1 MKPLLCP
8 PSVRTALPFRLTL
21 LMTLIATSLSGCQT
35 INQAGDS
42 VGRTTLGC
50 VGGALLGGVIGAA
63 VSGEK
68 GALKGAAIGLAA
80 GCVAGYAWEEHEKE
94 LRRLAEEENMRIEI
108 ERVYAQQGAELQQRR
123 TEQQQASSPQQEP
136 QTVGL
141 VAQVADE
148 AMFNV
153 GSAELTTAGQRQ
165 LDKLAALF
173 FKNRQQEEQKK
184 APVLVI
190 GHTDATGD
198 AAFNQQLSEQRA
210 RQVVEI
216 LARQG
221 IAREHLY
228 YQGAGAG
235 RPLADNNTEAGRAA
249 NRRVELVELQDDQ
262 VLAQR
267 IAAEQ
272 QNPRYIQHGTSVVGQ
287 SKSSVPLKSAAPK
300 TNKSPATT
308 PTTAK
313 TSGTKPVATV
323 AKPNKTSKKK
333 SAIAASAIDF
343 GGKPA
348 SSQWE
353 LIASFKPDYSAGFG
367 LISSAIANEAPLAS
381 CSQDAPRVIGEVK
394 NLAGKAVE
402 QHKTTEY
409 LPGMNGKVW
418 AAKVNG
424 HVVYINPVA
433 VLKED
438 AQLAQQPTIAVTE
451 HYDQGQRKITARY
464 PAVATTYKG
473 KDNLLM
479 RVFIEDPQA
488 PMQCLDILLP
498 YGGPQAQQGA
508 LYYDKVDQEFVAD
521 YAPRNTSI

>member
-1 MKPLLCP
+1 
-8 PSVRTALPFRLTL
+8 
-21 LMTLIATSLSGCQT
+21 
-35 INQAGDS
+35 
-42 VGRTTLGC
+42 
-50 VGGALLGGVIGAA
+50 
-63 VSGEK
+63 
-68 GALKGAAIGLAA
+68 
-80 GCVAGYAWEEHEKE
+80 
-94 LRRLAEEENMRIEI
+94 
-108 ERVYAQQGAELQQRR
+108 
-123 TEQQQASSPQQEP
+123 
-136 QTVGL
+136 
-141 VAQVADE
+141 
-148 AMFNV
+148 
-153 GSAELTTAGQRQ
+153 
-165 LDKLAALF
+165 
-173 FKNRQQEEQKK
+173 
-184 APVLVI
+184 
-190 GHTDATGD
+190 
-198 AAFNQQLSEQRA
+198 
-210 RQVVEI
+210 
-216 LARQG
+216 
-221 IAREHLY
+221 
-228 YQGAGAG
+228 
-235 RPLADNNTEAGRAA
+235 
-249 NRRVELVELQDDQ
+249 
-262 VLAQR
+262 
-267 IAAEQ
+267 
-272 QNPRYIQHGTSVVGQ
+272 
-287 SKSSVPLKSAAPK
+287 VPLKSAASK
-300 TNKSPATT
+300 TKKSPTTT